1 MLCAYI
7 HEPSFHYDSP
17 AWGLRLCYHGI
28 RFVAPGAQEGAL
40 LRLTNTLRSGETVGD
55 LDILDG
61 APTCLSVF
69 DQLFYP
75 GALLPTS
82 YLPYHTTAANLASSR
97 YSLQC
102 QQHAAGLMHP
112 LLSQAVAAFCAWRQ
126 VKAEGPAQ
134 AHKQL
139 LVIRMKWP

>member
-7 HEPSFHYDSP
+7 HEPSFQYYPP

-28 RFVAPGAQEGAL
+28 RFVAPGAQEGAS

-61 APTCLSVF
+61 TPTCLFVV

-75 GALLPTS
+75 SALLPTS
-82 YLPYHTTAANLASSR
+82 YLPYHTTTPTWRARDTVCSVSSMLPASCILR
-97 YSLQC
+97 CYR
-102 QQHAAGLMHP
+102 P
-112 LLSQAVAAFCAWRQ
+112 
-126 VKAEGPAQ
+126 
-134 AHKQL
+134 
-139 LVIRMKWP
+139 